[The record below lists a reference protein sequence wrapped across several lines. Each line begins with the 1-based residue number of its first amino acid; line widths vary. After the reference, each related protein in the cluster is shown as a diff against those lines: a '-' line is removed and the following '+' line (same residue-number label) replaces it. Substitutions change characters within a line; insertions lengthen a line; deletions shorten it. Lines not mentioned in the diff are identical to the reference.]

1 MPILMTRK
9 NPEGAQLADH
19 VRELV
24 IEIVDKNIL
33 LGENG
38 GPEAIMIR
46 NNNTQIMGLLMQI
59 EGIQRKSLALV
70 KGNVGR

>member
-9 NPEGAQLADH
+9 NPEGVQLADH

-24 IEIVDKNIL
+24 IEIVDKNAR
-33 LGENG
+33 LGAYSS
-38 GPEAIMIR
+38 PEAAAIR

-70 KGNVGR
+70 GGNIGR